1 MVRDGLDALG
11 AARPHGREGAPRKV
25 CTGLTNAPCTDA
37 GSWGRRSGD
46 DADSRWVEADGT
58 VGLGCEACA
67 EALTSLQEVAEEL
80 RLEKR
85 ILL

>member
-1 MVRDGLDALG
+1 MHLARMRD
-11 AARPHGREGAPRKV
+11 P
-25 CTGLTNAPCTDA
+25 
-37 GSWGRRSGD
+37 GD
-46 DADSRWVEADGT
+46 DEVGMTLADSRWVAADGT